1 MTEQKFCQNC
11 NQADK
16 CQEAYR
22 RLSNHRGPS
31 VVLKVVAAFV
41 LPLLVFITVLAA
53 VEKALALAVETEQL
67 RTILGL
73 GAAVSVTCV
82 LTLIIRVVNK
92 KLKKD

>member
-1 MTEQKFCQNC
+1 MTEQEFCQNC

-16 CQEAYR
+16 CQEAYQ
-22 RLSNHRGPS
+22 RLGNHKGPS

-41 LPLLVFITVLAA
+41 LPLMVFIIVLAA
-53 VEKALALAVETEQL
+53 VEKALARAVEIAQL

-73 GAAVSVTCV
+73 VLAVSVTCV
-82 LTLIIRVVNK
+82 LILIIRAINK